1 MESLA
6 AIMLIAQLL
15 VIAFSA
21 KYIAVAL
28 PFCLAVVWII
38 QKFYLRTSRQLRL
51 LDIEAKSPL
60 FTRFLE
66 SLGGLATI
74 RAFGWQQEYLQ
85 RNKAV
90 LQLSQ
95 RPYYLLYC
103 VQRWLNLV
111 LDLTVAVIAIILVVI
126 AVKTRGKIDAGLIGL
141 ALVNIVNF
149 STNLKALITSWTV
162 METAIGA
169 VSRTRSFAAETESE
183 NLPSETQ
190 MPPPNWPQKGAIE
203 FRGITASYR

>member
-1 MESLA
+1 
-6 AIMLIAQLL
+6 MLVAQLL
-15 VIAFSA
+15 VIAISA

-28 PFCLAVVWII
+28 PFCLAVVWVI
-38 QKFYLRTSRQLRL
+38 QKFYLRTSRQLRF

-74 RAFGWQQEYLQ
+74 RAFGWQKEYLQ

-183 NLPSETQ
+183 NLPSETS
-190 MPPPNWPQKGAIE
+190 MPPPGWPQKGAIE
-203 FRGITASYR
+203 FKGISASYR